1 MSSATRTMSSDT
13 RLWEEQQEELRALSP
28 FRRLMRQLNLEALVY
43 ESAPFPVLLRKLSA
57 LVPACLLWWVIYEP
71 HRLASSAHL
80 PEGTHAITLLPGAWG
95 DPATGAYGGLP
106 ELPGV
111 LLRWVLCIAAM
122 VAVVHLCGVKA
133 KGQSFTIP
141 HDARSRLIA
150 LMQTL
155 GIFGAFALV
164 VWIEYMMT
172 PLTLMFETVYAG
184 PTAVYSGDGTF
195 KGGKGSISFSGSVR
209 FTGHHGI
216 LDTTIAN
223 PRLEINGNSGT
234 LYATMNSNDSS
245 GKATNYGEVALLKV
259 DLSGLQSSAD
269 AVSVNGAATTLTAEG
284 AKAFAGF
291 YEAGKDM
298 APLSFSAAI
307 NGAKTTTKT
316 VTETVYEGEGC
327 DPVTGK
333 PLASTGASGVEGPL
347 VAGFIAVAAGAGT
360 VVYTRRRKK
369 A

>member
-1 MSSATRTMSSDT
+1 MSSDT
-13 RLWEEQQEELRALSP
+13 RMMSSDTGVWEEQQEELRALSP
-28 FRRLMRQLNLEALVY
+28 VRRLMRRLNLEALVY

-57 LVPACLLWWVIYEP
+57 LIPACLLWWVIYEP
-71 HRLASSAHL
+71 HRLASSTSL
-80 PEGTHAITLLPGAWG
+80 PEGAHAITLLPGVWG

-184 PTAVYSGDGTF
+184 PTAAYSGDGMIPLHLF
-195 KGGKGSISFSGSVR
+195 
-209 FTGHHGI
+209 
-216 LDTTIAN
+216 L
-223 PRLEINGNSGT
+223 
-234 LYATMNSNDSS
+234 SS
-245 GKATNYGEVALLKV
+245 S
-259 DLSGLQSSAD
+259 LSAIFLGYFC
-269 AVSVNGAATTLTAEG
+269 VN
-284 AKAFAGF
+284 
-291 YEAGKDM
+291 
-298 APLSFSAAI
+298 I
-307 NGAKTTTKT
+307 
-316 VTETVYEGEGC
+316 
-327 DPVTGK
+327 
-333 PLASTGASGVEGPL
+333 LASLNIPGYLGIPAIIYVGALPWAQAERHQFTLALAWV
-347 VAGFIAVAAGAGT
+347 IAVALVSWLVRGMWGT
-360 VVYTRRRKK
+360 VLACVGYSLWIVLVATSGDPFDLSANMSRVLVILGFPLAFIVAGGGIYRIFYLRQNPNLLRYLQER
-369 A
+369 ALYMGEW